1 MVALIIVRRNA
12 SETFYHLQATW
23 ALKLGGDLTVT
34 WDRRI
39 SDRRRYED
47 SIPVDRCVGERR
59 EVEAEWP
66 DSLNDA
72 RRAERRQ
79 QPELRM
85 PERRQAE
92 RRRRAPDTWGTLGFL
107 VVHDEEGSR

>member
-1 MVALIIVRRNA
+1 MATFVVVRRGA
-12 SETFYHLQATW
+12 SETYHHLQATW
-23 ALKLGGDLTVT
+23 APKLGGDLTVM
-34 WDRRI
+34 WDRRT
-39 SDRRRYED
+39 SDRRRHGD
-47 SIPVDRCVGERR
+47 SIPVERRVGERP

-79 QPELRM
+79 QLEAPM

-92 RRRRAPDTWGTLGFL
+92 RRQRSPDTWGTLGFL
-107 VVHDEEGSR
+107 VVHEGGAP